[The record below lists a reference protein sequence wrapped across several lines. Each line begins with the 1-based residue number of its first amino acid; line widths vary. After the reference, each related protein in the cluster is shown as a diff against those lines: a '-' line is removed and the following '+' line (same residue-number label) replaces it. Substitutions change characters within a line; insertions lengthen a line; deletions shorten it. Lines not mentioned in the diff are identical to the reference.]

1 MLAKKKKVVNWRRIC
16 FLKKGEKISKEM
28 KFLKKSSGEVEESTY
43 GMGDAQQKAS
53 LKTQNT
59 LKPRKQVG

>member
-1 MLAKKKKVVNWRRIC
+1 
-16 FLKKGEKISKEM
+16 M